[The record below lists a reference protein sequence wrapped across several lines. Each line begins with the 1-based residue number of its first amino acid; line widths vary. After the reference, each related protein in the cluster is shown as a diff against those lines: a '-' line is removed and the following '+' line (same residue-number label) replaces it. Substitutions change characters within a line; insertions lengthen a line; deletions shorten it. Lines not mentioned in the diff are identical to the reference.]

1 MKTLQILKSGYFYGN
16 KISEY
21 GLKHGYLDYATLAKA
36 FDAVLCND
44 ITKLF
49 YSDINGEYN
58 EVEQINGYIDNYDEI
73 ESKREQI
80 ETLENTLENAFDE
93 EHEHYINNQIE
104 IVKEQIEELENE
116 QDYQPEIFQYFIVSE
131 QGKRI
136 IEEFTNDPLFYIPV
150 LDIYVWGVTHWGTAW
165 DYVLTDTKLEY
176 MED

>member
-21 GLKHGYLDYATLAKA
+21 GLQNGYLDYGTLAKA

-58 EVEQINGYIDNYDEI
+58 EVEQIHGYIDNSDEI
-73 ESKREQI
+73 EELNNRMNELMLDDENDEHAAEIDKLQAQI
-80 ETLENTLENAFDE
+80 D
-93 EHEHYINNQIE
+93 
-104 IVKEQIEELENE
+104 ELENE
-116 QDYQPEIFQYFIVSE
+116 QDYQPEIYQYFIISDN
-131 QGKRI
+131 GKRI

-150 LDIYVWGVTHWGTAW
+150 LDVYVWGVTHWGTAW

-176 MED
+176 MGE